1 MKLRDLI
8 ARVDRSEKNT
18 DDAQVEDFARLF
30 DLYLSWD
37 DKFGARVKK
46 HWIYNWYCTDTYV
59 GLAAYY
65 MDGEPVAVSFQSG
78 RKSDEEIEFVS
89 KEAATKVREFIVTL
103 LEPEEPSY
111 PVANLDEEL
120 PDTYTVSYGEQL
132 LTDTGRYQG
141 QEVKVVHTYRGYDE
155 IKQWGNVDVRL
166 PTGDVITVELDKMEF
181 DYKLMP
187 EGAAAEVIPPLDSL
201 GM

>member
-8 ARVDRSEKNT
+8 ARVDRSEENT

-30 DLYLSWD
+30 DLHLSWEE
-37 DKFGARVKK
+37 KFGTRVKK
-46 HWIYNWYCTDTYV
+46 HWIYNWYCTDSYV

-89 KEAATKVREFIVTL
+89 KEAAGKVRDFILTL

-111 PVANLDEEL
+111 PIANLDEEL

-141 QEVKVVHTYRGYDE
+141 EEVKVVHKYGGYKE
-155 IKQWGNVDVRL
+155 IDHWGNVDVRL
-166 PTGDVITVELDKMEF
+166 ASGEIITVELTQMAF
-181 DYKLMP
+181 DYKLTP
-187 EGAAAEVIPPLDSL
+187 ETTGPESAPPMESL